1 MSAELAEK
9 LDMAILKM
17 AEQVK
22 AQPDPQKA
30 LHFSQSALNLAHV
43 KNVLC
48 LVKSDKPAAEAKTSE
63 PKKLA

>member
-48 LVKSDKPAAEAKTSE
+48 LVKPDKPAPEAKTSE